1 MLFIELPSG
10 KRSAATGARP
20 GIIAPRSRPTVEPL
34 RPTPAQAGLEEIGR
48 DLDRI
53 EGAVAAGPTHLGG
66 LGFWPI
72 VGWIKRDPAAAVR
85 FADQVGRIDT
95 AAFRRAVRTPAR
107 ASIGIVAVGL
117 ARG

>member
-1 MLFIELPSG
+1 M
-10 KRSAATGARP
+10 
-20 GIIAPRSRPTVEPL
+20 EPL

-53 EGAVAAGPTHLGG
+53 EGAVAAGQTDLGA

-85 FADQVGRIDT
+85 FARDHFVATPG
-95 AAFRRAVRTPAR
+95 AVRRWFTGPVC
-107 ASIGIVAVGL
+107 G
-117 ARG
+117 